1 MDLNYLVSFR
11 YSFHNCLTS
20 RADALFGLTDA
31 VLRKDGPV
39 TTRGHRHPLA
49 PQQQPGTPLR
59 PLM

>member
-20 RADALFGLTDA
+20 RADALFDA
-31 VLRKDGPV
+31 VLCKDGPV

-49 PQQQPGTPLR
+49 PQRQPGTPLR